1 MTQARRS
8 LRLFTFCSLAMFS
21 LCSALAEEPQY
32 GGDLNVGSVYVTL
45 SPLSWDPADWNW
57 KINHDTGMVREQLLA
72 ADLALSEKHGGPY
85 PYVADAYIPV
95 EALRGELAE
104 RWYWEDD
111 KTLIIEL
118 RRGVMFPAREGLM
131 AARELDAEDVLYTF
145 NYIDQSPKRIR
156 TYFEHLESVE
166 ARGSH
171 AVVFRFS
178 EYNAE
183 WAYRFGYGY
192 YSAIIP
198 REMAGK
204 DAKSWRNVVGTGP
217 FFLSRYVQSNSQTY
231 TRNPGYWDS
240 LQVAERSY
248 QLPFIDSLTYRIIK
262 DEATYL
268 TALRTGKI
276 DILEAIRWIAVD
288 HLKETTPELKWHR
301 WLGTSGNFIS
311 LRVDRK
317 PFDDIRVRRAMNLA
331 INQQEIVDLFY
342 GGHAELMAYPQ
353 HPAFG
358 ENFQPLEEMPQS
370 VRELFEYHPEKA
382 RRLLAEAGYPDG
394 FEVDIQVC
402 SCSAANLDLI
412 PLLDDYLS
420 KVGVKLNV
428 KPLEYASFLSMMTSR
443 NHTPMYLM
451 GSGHVNPT
459 STLRKS
465 FKTGQV
471 WNPSMFSDPDVD
483 RRIDDMHSTRD
494 DAERVQIIH
503 GLTVDMLD
511 TAPYVWLPTGYVY
524 TAWWPWVKN
533 YNGELRAGAVRPGPI
548 YARLWIDE
556 KMKREMGFE

>member
-1 MTQARRS
+1 M
-8 LRLFTFCSLAMFS
+8 
-21 LCSALAEEPQY
+21 
-32 GGDLNVGSVYVTL
+32 
-45 SPLSWDPADWNW
+45 
-57 KINHDTGMVREQLLA
+57 
-72 ADLALSEKHGGPY
+72 
-85 PYVADAYIPV
+85 
-95 EALRGELAE
+95 
-104 RWYWEDD
+104 
-111 KTLIIEL
+111 
-118 RRGVMFPAREGLM
+118 
-131 AARELDAEDVLYTF
+131 
-145 NYIDQSPKRIR
+145 
-156 TYFEHLESVE
+156 
-166 ARGSH
+166 
-171 AVVFRFS
+171 
-178 EYNAE
+178 
-183 WAYRFGYGY
+183 
-192 YSAIIP
+192 
-198 REMAGK
+198 
-204 DAKSWRNVVGTGP
+204 
-217 FFLSRYVQSNSQTY
+217 
-231 TRNPGYWDS
+231 
-240 LQVAERSY
+240 
-248 QLPFIDSLTYRIIK
+248 
-262 DEATYL
+262 
-268 TALRTGKI
+268 
-276 DILEAIRWIAVD
+276 
-288 HLKETTPELKWHR
+288 
-301 WLGTSGNFIS
+301 
-311 LRVDRK
+311 
-317 PFDDIRVRRAMNLA
+317 
-331 INQQEIVDLFY
+331 
-342 GGHAELMAYPQ
+342 
-353 HPAFG
+353 
-358 ENFQPLEEMPQS
+358 
-370 VRELFEYHPEKA
+370 
-382 RRLLAEAGYPDG
+382 LAEAGYPDG

>member
-1 MTQARRS
+1 MLVHRS
-8 LRLFTFCSLAMFS
+8 LFVVILASLL
-21 LCSALAEEPQY
+21 LCGAASARAEEPQY
-32 GGDLNVGSVYVTL
+32 GGDLNIGSVYVTL

-72 ADLALSEKHGGPY
+72 ADLSLSEKHGGPF
-85 PYVADAYIPV
+85 PFVADAYIPT
-95 EALRGELAE
+95 EAVRGELAK

-118 RRGVMFPAREGLM
+118 RRGIMFPTREGLM
-131 AARELDAEDVLYTF
+131 EERELDAEDVLYTF
-145 NYIDQSPKRIR
+145 NYIDQSPKRIA
-156 TYFEHLESVE
+156 TYFEHLEAVE
-166 ARGSH
+166 TRGSH
-171 AVVFRFS
+171 TVVFRFR

-198 REMAGK
+198 REMANH

-231 TRNPGYWDS
+231 TRNPGYWDTEM
-240 LQVAERSY
+240 LGGRRY

-268 TALRTGKI
+268 TALRTGKL

-301 WLGTSGNFIS
+301 WLATGGNFVS

-317 PFDDIRVRRAMNLA
+317 PFDDVRVRRAMNLA

-358 ENFQPLEEMPQS
+358 ANFQPLEEMPQS
-370 VRELFEYHPEKA
+370 VRELFEYHPDKA
-382 RRLLAEAGYPDG
+382 RKLLAEAGYPDG

-402 SCSAANLDLI
+402 SCSPSNLDLI

-420 KVGVKLNV
+420 KIGVQLTV

-471 WNPSMFSDPDVD
+471 WNPSMFSDPHVD
-483 RRIDDMHSTRD
+483 ERIADMHRTRD
-494 DAERVQIIH
+494 DDERVRIIRE
-503 GLTVDMLD
+503 LTVDMLD
-511 TAPYVWLPTGYVY
+511 TAPYLWLPTGYVY

-548 YARLWIDE
+548 YARLWIDQD
-556 KMKREMGFE
+556 MKREMGFQ